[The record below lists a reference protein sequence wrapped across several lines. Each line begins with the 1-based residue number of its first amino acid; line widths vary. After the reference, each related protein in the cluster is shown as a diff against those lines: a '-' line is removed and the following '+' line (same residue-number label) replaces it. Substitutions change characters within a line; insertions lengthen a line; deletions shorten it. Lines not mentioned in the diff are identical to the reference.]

1 MQALPSRLAAA
12 QRRRLAMC
20 GGNRGMRASGREASM
35 RPESRVSRGEA
46 EKTKGRENQS
56 PGPSFNM
63 VRLQD
68 QQSISN
74 PLIQKENEIDGWNM
88 NPQTYP
94 QTGEPMRMRPS
105 SEKLWRKSPI
115 IGRPN
120 RKLLE
125 IWRYMLNSPRKPYWS
140 RVQLSPS
147 VSPKH
152 SFTWR
157 QSWR

>member
-1 MQALPSRLAAA
+1 MQVLPSRLAAA

-74 PLIQKENEIDGWNM
+74 PLIQNENEID
-88 NPQTYP
+88 Y
-94 QTGEPMRMRPS
+94 
-105 SEKLWRKSPI
+105 
-115 IGRPN
+115 
-120 RKLLE
+120 
-125 IWRYMLNSPRKPYWS
+125 
-140 RVQLSPS
+140 
-147 VSPKH
+147 
-152 SFTWR
+152 
-157 QSWR
+157 